1 MRKLTLLICALV
13 FITNLYA
20 QEKSIAVDVQTP
32 GLLSSLLTYPQQQSV
47 EELTV
52 TGYINRADMNFIN
65 GLIQNRNLRILNL
78 GNVNLAVTSY
88 GDNIVWYGFLSFGD
102 EKELQKFI
110 MPRNISGIYRSNYAD
125 RKAVIVSRVD
135 TLIINNQDLSVFGPQ
150 NADNISWIES
160 SYVSYYSP
168 NYLILTE
175 GVEVIPAYAFSFIS
189 ATGSNPPCRVTLSN
203 TIKIIGGG
211 AFCGCS
217 FENPL
222 IFPNS
227 IEYLGRHPLYY
238 DQYNFYY
245 GDASVN
251 MWWSTNTGS
260 NNLPISPTRFDFPKN
275 LKYYNSFGGSKN
287 NVYVADNYTSDT
299 ITVYEQCDTLIARL
313 NAKIAYFY
321 PQKPFYSYRS
331 YNNIAVDTLYVPE
344 NCGEIYTNH
353 FRSNLQEGKI
363 KAIKEMMA
371 VQSIEVFGP
380 SDKCY
385 VGEELQLN
393 VMLTPSDAFDKRVVW
408 SSQNPEIATVDNNGL
423 VKGIKAGETIIV
435 ATSVENDSI
444 KGLYNLQVLQHVDG
458 ITLNITEATIWNGD
472 TIRITP
478 IISPEDASNQN
489 VEWKSNDQSVAIVD
503 DGIVKGKSAGFAT
516 ITCTTEDGQFSA
528 KCNITV
534 KQQVESVRLSQHSL
548 TINVGKSEQIVA
560 DIYPANATDKSLI
573 WESSNNEIATV
584 DNGLIKALKTGEV
597 WIKATS
603 TNNEN
608 VSDSCLVTVLQP
620 VTGIMLNFNNY
631 ELHQIGETVQLV
643 ATVLPEDASNREVNW
658 ASSNESICI
667 VSNGTVVAVGFGT
680 CVIIATSTDGNFI
693 ATCTINVILDLPCD
707 VNHDGEV
714 NIADINA
721 IIDII
726 LGGDVNDDIY
736 SRADVNNDGEI
747 NIADVNAVI
756 DAILSN

>member
-1 MRKLTLLICALV
+1 MKKLTVLICALV
-13 FITNLYA
+13 FITNLFA
-20 QEKSIAVDVQTP
+20 QETSISVDNQTP
-32 GLLSSLLTYPQQQSV
+32 GWLSSLLTYSQQQSV
-47 EELTV
+47 EELRV
-52 TGYINRADMNFIN
+52 TGYINQTDMSFIN
-65 GLIQNRNLRILNL
+65 GLIKNRNLRILDL
-78 GNVNLAVTSY
+78 GDVNLAVTSY
-88 GDNIVWYGFLSFGD
+88 GDNVIWSRFLSFGE

-110 MPRNISGIYRSNYAD
+110 MPKNVNERYINPYISE
-125 RKAVIVSRVD
+125 KAHVVISLVD
-135 TLIINNQDLSVFGPQ
+135 TLIIHNKDLSVFAG
-150 NADNISWIES
+150 
-160 SYVSYYSP
+160 VSYYP
-168 NYLILTE
+168 PRHLILTE
-175 GVEVIPAYAFSFIS
+175 GVEVIPDHCFYFDGVIEGRECLIS
-189 ATGSNPPCRVTLSN
+189 LPN
-203 TIKIIGGG
+203 TIRIIGGDM
-211 AFCGCS
+211 ALSCS
-217 FENPL
+217 FEVPL
-222 IFPNS
+222 VLPDS
-227 IEYLGRHPLYY
+227 IEYMGKHPWVYDSYY
-238 DQYNFYY
+238 HTY
-245 GDASVN
+245 GN
-251 MWWSTNTGS
+251 EQTNLWCDRS
-260 NNLPISPTRFDFPKN
+260 YRNIPISPTRFDFPKN
-275 LKYYNSFGGSKN
+275 LRFYNSFGLGSH
-287 NVYVADNYTSDT
+287 NYTPVVQIWHTFTSDT
-299 ITVYEQCDTLIARL
+299 ITVYEQCDTLIAKL

-321 PQKPFYSYRS
+321 PKQPFYFYEDYYNSYS
-331 YNNIAVDTLYVPE
+331 ITVDTLYVPE
-344 NCGEIYTNH
+344 GCGEIYTNAFYYH
-353 FRSNLQEGKI
+353 LQQQKI

-371 VQSIEVFGP
+371 VKSIDITGASHE
-380 SDKCY
+380 CY
-385 VGEELQLN
+385 VGEEIQLN
-393 VMLTPSDAFDKRVVW
+393 TEFTPSDAFDKRVVW
-408 SSQNPEIATVDNNGL
+408 SSQNPEIATVDNDGL

-444 KGLYNLQVLQHVDG
+444 KGLYNLQVLQHVEG

-478 IISPEDASNQN
+478 IISPEDASNKN

-503 DGIVKGKSAGFAT
+503 DGIVKGKSAGFAA

-548 TINVGKSEQIVA
+548 TINVGKTEQIVA

-631 ELHQIGETVQLV
+631 ELHQIGESVQLI
-643 ATVLPEDASNREVNW
+643 ATVLPEDASNKEVNW

-680 CVIIATSTDGNFI
+680 CVIIATTTDGNFI
-693 ATCTINVILDLPCD
+693 ATCTVNVILDLPCD

-747 NIADVNAVI
+747 NIADVNTVI